1 MYILGMPG
9 DPAGFAERSHIAPL
23 VGHRGMEPIALTAD
37 FWALFWT
44 ALVTAV
50 FLLVPGL
57 VYAYYVLE
65 RWIDDD
71 HSYARVMASVDRPD
85 SRTGS

>member
-1 MYILGMPG
+1 MGL
-9 DPAGFAERSHIAPL
+9 L
-23 VGHRGMEPIALTAD
+23 ALTAD

-44 ALVTAV
+44 TLVTVV
-50 FLLVPGL
+50 FLLVPGV

-71 HSYARVMASVDRPD
+71 DSYARVMASVDRRD
-85 SRTGS
+85 SNW

>member
-1 MYILGMPG
+1 
-9 DPAGFAERSHIAPL
+9 
-23 VGHRGMEPIALTAD
+23 MEPIAVTAD

-44 ALVTAV
+44 TLVTAV

-57 VYAYYVLE
+57 VYAWYVLE

-71 HSYARVMASVDRPD
+71 DSYAHVMASVDRRH
-85 SRTGS
+85 SQTGS

>member
-1 MYILGMPG
+1 MGL
-9 DPAGFAERSHIAPL
+9 IAF
-23 VGHRGMEPIALTAD
+23 TAD

-44 ALVTAV
+44 TLATVV
-50 FLLVPGL
+50 FLLLPGV

-71 HSYARVMASVDRPD
+71 RSYARVIASVDHR
-85 SRTGS
+85 GSDVGT

>member
-1 MYILGMPG
+1 MG
-9 DPAGFAERSHIAPL
+9 
-23 VGHRGMEPIALTAD
+23 PIAVTAD

-44 ALVTAV
+44 TLVTAV

-57 VYAYYVLE
+57 VYAWYVLE

-71 HSYARVMASVDRPD
+71 DSYAHVMASVERRD
-85 SRTGS
+85 SPTGN

>member
-1 MYILGMPG
+1 
-9 DPAGFAERSHIAPL
+9 
-23 VGHRGMEPIALTAD
+23 MEPIALTAD

-44 ALVTAV
+44 ALATVV
-50 FLLVPGL
+50 FLLLPGL

-71 HSYARVMASVDRPD
+71 DSYAHVMASVDRRD
-85 SRTGS
+85 SRTGN

>member
-1 MYILGMPG
+1 MGL
-9 DPAGFAERSHIAPL
+9 L
-23 VGHRGMEPIALTAD
+23 ALTAD

-44 ALVTAV
+44 TLVTVV
-50 FLLVPGL
+50 FLLVPGV

-71 HSYARVMASVDRPD
+71 DSYARVMASVDRRD
-85 SRTGS
+85 SKTGN

>member
-1 MYILGMPG
+1 MG
-9 DPAGFAERSHIAPL
+9 
-23 VGHRGMEPIALTAD
+23 PIAVTAD

-44 ALVTAV
+44 TLVTAV
-50 FLLVPGL
+50 FLLVPGA

-71 HSYARVMASVDRPD
+71 DSHARAMASVERRE
-85 SRTGS
+85 SRTGD